1 MLGAVWGVSSSVA
14 AEERRIIQERV
25 QKRLAEKQRALDLAQ
40 EQSDWLD
47 RSSTTTTTA
56 NKYINHNTNSGGDW
70 LSRASTESATSYHFS
85 GVSGVAT
92 GSSHSPGT
100 ADFRNN
106 PSHHHH
112 QRRRGENNAIVVG
125 DVHYYPHQHYSSFFS
140 SSDMM
145 QQTPRTNTFN
155 NSNASAAMNSISSS
169 GSTGSS
175 GQQQQ
180 QQQPPQ
186 SQQQSQQSQQQTSQQ
201 QYQQQQQINQDAS
214 ADLLRDPYE
223 LRHGRRYLRDLVYPL
238 PVDLPE
244 IQRQNLRTL
253 LGCSVF
259 GRAVCAPRVAK
270 CVPQKVL
277 EVGCGSAY
285 WSARCHEYFTTLGYR
300 SVSFTGLDVAP
311 LAPDLK
317 KQGVNWTFVQHD
329 FRRNPWPFDDGEFD
343 LIMLKDLSLVVP
355 LGSASQHFL
364 DECIRLLKVGGTLE
378 LWESDHVLRSLLPHP
393 PPPTSKQ
400 RAEHDMAVQT
410 GTFLIG
416 PGTPFAPAQ
425 NKYLAHANAWI
436 GEALDRRKLPPTP
449 CARIA
454 HSLYQEAESLCDI
467 GIRRVAIPLGELR
480 WEGEKVPSSGG
491 DGKGKHRE
499 RNLSPD
505 QVALRQT
512 ALLSVVQM
520 IESLEPLLK
529 DVSGKNSEEWG
540 HWWASMMAD
549 LMDPSRGAIS
559 GESLEIGA
567 WWATKIA
574 DE

>member
-1 MLGAVWGVSSSVA
+1 MEGMMLGATWGVT
-14 AEERRIIQERV
+14 AEERRIIEQRV
-25 QKRLAEKQRALDLAQ
+25 QRRLADKQRAKALAQ

-47 RSSTTTTTA
+47 RTTTGESHRSHNSNNSTA
-56 NKYINHNTNSGGDW
+56 DY
-70 LSRASTESATSYHFS
+70 LSRASTET
-85 GVSGVAT
+85 
-92 GSSHSPGT
+92 
-100 ADFRNN
+100 
-106 PSHHHH
+106 
-112 QRRRGENNAIVVG
+112 NNAIAVVG
-125 DVHYYPHQHYSSFFS
+125 DASVYTSNSKNYYP
-140 SSDMM
+140 SDMM
-145 QQTPRTNTFN
+145 QTPRTATFN
-155 NSNASAAMNSISSS
+155 NAAASNSMISSISSA
-169 GSTGSS
+169 STGSS

-180 QQQPPQ
+180 Q
-186 SQQQSQQSQQQTSQQ
+186 TSQQ
-201 QYQQQQQINQDAS
+201 QQQQQQQDAN
-214 ADLLRDPYE
+214 ADLLCDPYE

-244 IQRQNLRTL
+244 VQRQNLRTL

-259 GRAVCAPRVAK
+259 GRAVCAPRVTK
-270 CVPQKVL
+270 QVPQKVL

-285 WSARCHEYFTTLGYR
+285 WSSRCHEYFTTLGYR

-329 FRRNPWPFDDGEFD
+329 MRRSPWPFEDGEFD

-355 LGSASQHFL
+355 LGGASQHFL

-393 PPPTSKQ
+393 PPPNSKQ
-400 RAEHDMAVQT
+400 REEHDIAVQT

-425 NKYLAHANAWI
+425 NKYLSHANAWI

-449 CARIA
+449 CARVA
-454 HSLYQEAESLCDI
+454 HSLYQEAEALCDI

-480 WEGEKVPSSGG
+480 WEREKGPN
-491 DGKGKHRE
+491 DDKGKLRE

-549 LMDPSRGAIS
+549 LMDPSRGSIS

-574 DE
+574 EE